1 MVKNRR
7 AKYSGQNVEF
17 EAQPVRGGMTFN
29 VDRFLHESVM
39 IDQSNRR
46 PDINFMNRRGE
57 WGFRGLNRLT
67 VKN

>member
-1 MVKNRR
+1 M
-7 AKYSGQNVEF
+7 EF

-29 VDRFLHESVM
+29 VDRFLHEAVM

-46 PDINFMNRRGE
+46 PDINSMNQGGE

-67 VKN
+67 VTN